1 MERNRI
7 IDWGLGEDLVE
18 EDLTA
23 GEGDVE
29 ENVGVGQEFFS
40 HQIIPRPIRHW
51 NSLSLS
57 LSGFW
62 RIEPFVFLVDS
73 SRLYCTPSLYVELAV
88 TAIGSNHFV

>member
-57 LSGFW
+57 LSLDSGELSPSFSSLI
-62 RIEPFVFLVDS
+62 RVD
-73 SRLYCTPSLYVELAV
+73 Y
-88 TAIGSNHFV
+88 TALPVYT

>member
-1 MERNRI
+1 MHPYISLYKPYSQSFSRTSVHARELCLQTNILTQVLYIIDSYIEDKEMERNRI

-40 HQIIPRPIRHW
+40 HQIIPRPIRH
-51 NSLSLS
+51 
-57 LSGFW
+57 
-62 RIEPFVFLVDS
+62 
-73 SRLYCTPSLYVELAV
+73 
-88 TAIGSNHFV
+88 